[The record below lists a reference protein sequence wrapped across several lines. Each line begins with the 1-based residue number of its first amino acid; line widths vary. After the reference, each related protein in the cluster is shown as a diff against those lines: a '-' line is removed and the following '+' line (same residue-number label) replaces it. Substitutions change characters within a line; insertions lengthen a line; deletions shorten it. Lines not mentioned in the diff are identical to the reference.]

1 MDRHRRRRRITALAA
16 LSAAFA
22 VSVTAPSLASG
33 AIVED
38 LLNGMGLGGQQGSG
52 PAAPAAGVPGGNGNY
67 QPPLNGSNPHGQG
80 SVAIGD
86 VTPSDTVPLSGDP
99 AGGSGADQEEIVVGR
114 SRGEQNADG
123 SYHGHITILAL
134 FGNELLGVDTGPGE
148 TANGPLEPLQAQL
161 LDQICTQTNNALC
174 LEVLKADS
182 ETTSSGSTNSFAVL
196 NASVGGANG
205 INAKVASSNG
215 NISSDGTCQTAHGD
229 DNVADASVGG
239 DALTAD
245 VAQANSDSQ
254 ACSNGTSS
262 ETHSS
267 KVIQL
272 NGTDIPVPC
281 GSGSPDTEFTPLA
294 PLVTAVCNADDTNGA
309 GEPGSQ
315 TSPTYGVREALSLF
329 VLELGG
335 NSALLKATAAG
346 AESHAV
352 APPGGGTPTTPTTPG
367 GGAGG
372 QRGRQGGGPGGGQG
386 DLGPGG
392 PGGPVSTEAGPGTGD
407 LAFTG
412 ANVLILGLIGTGLVI
427 AGLVTT
433 RRAVRHRRATV

>member
-1 MDRHRRRRRITALAA
+1 MDRHRRTRRITALAA
-16 LSAAFA
+16 FSAVFA
-22 VSVTAPSLASG
+22 VSAIAPSLAMG
-33 AIVED
+33 QNVVND
-38 LLNGMGLGGQQGSG
+38 LLQGLGLGGAGG
-52 PAAPAAGVPGGNGNY
+52 APAGGVPGGNGKY

-86 VTPSDTVPLSGDP
+86 ITPSDNVPLSGDP
-99 AGGSGADQEEIVVGR
+99 AGGSGEDQEEVVVGR

-134 FGNELLGVDTGPGE
+134 FGNELLGVDSGPGE

-161 LDQICTQTNNALC
+161 LDQICEGSNDALC

-182 ETTSSGSTNSFAVL
+182 ETTGSGSTNSFAVL
-196 NASVGGANG
+196 NAAIGGENG
-205 INAKVASSNG
+205 VNASVASSNG

-245 VAQANSDSQ
+245 VAQASSDSQ

-262 ETHSS
+262 QTHSS
-267 KVIQL
+267 KVIQI
-272 NGTDIPVPC
+272 NGNDVPVPC
-281 GSGSPDTEFTPLA
+281 ESDTPDAEFTPLS

-309 GEPGSQ
+309 GEPEAQ
-315 TSPTYGVREALSLF
+315 TGPSYGVREALSLF
-329 VLELGG
+329 VLEMGG

-352 APPGGGTPTTPTTPG
+352 APARAAEPPTTPPST

-372 QRGRQGGGPGGGQG
+372 ERGEQGGAPSGGQG
-386 DLGPGG
+386 DEG
-392 PGGPVSTEAGPGTGD
+392 PGGPVVEEAGPGTGD

-412 ANVLILGLIGTGLVI
+412 AELLILGLIGTALVM
-427 AGLVTT
+427 AGLATT
-433 RRAVRHRRATV
+433 RVATVRRRQRRAAL

>member
-1 MDRHRRRRRITALAA
+1 
-16 LSAAFA
+16 
-22 VSVTAPSLASG
+22 
-33 AIVED
+33 
-38 LLNGMGLGGQQGSG
+38 
-52 PAAPAAGVPGGNGNY
+52 
-67 QPPLNGSNPHGQG
+67 
-80 SVAIGD
+80 
-86 VTPSDTVPLSGDP
+86 
-99 AGGSGADQEEIVVGR
+99 
-114 SRGEQNADG
+114 
-123 SYHGHITILAL
+123 
-134 FGNELLGVDTGPGE
+134 
-148 TANGPLEPLQAQL
+148 
-161 LDQICTQTNNALC
+161 
-174 LEVLKADS
+174 
-182 ETTSSGSTNSFAVL
+182 
-196 NASVGGANG
+196 
-205 INAKVASSNG
+205 
-215 NISSDGTCQTAHGD
+215 
-229 DNVADASVGG
+229 
-239 DALTAD
+239 
-245 VAQANSDSQ
+245 
-254 ACSNGTSS
+254 
-262 ETHSS
+262 
-267 KVIQL
+267 
-272 NGTDIPVPC
+272 
-281 GSGSPDTEFTPLA
+281 LA

>member
-1 MDRHRRRRRITALAA
+1 MDRHRRTRRITALAA

-22 VSVTAPSLASG
+22 VSAVAPSLASG
-33 AIVED
+33 QNVVND
-38 LLNGMGLGGQQGSG
+38 LLQGLGLGGGQGGS
-52 PAAPAAGVPGGNGNY
+52 PAAGVPGGDGKY

-86 VTPSDTVPLSGDP
+86 LTPSNNVPLPGDP
-99 AGGSGADQEEIVVGR
+99 AGGSGADQEEVVVGR
-114 SRGEQNADG
+114 SRGEQNPDG

-148 TANGPLEPLQAQL
+148 TASGPLEPLQAQL
-161 LDQICTQTNNALC
+161 LDQICAQSNDALC

-196 NASVGGANG
+196 NAAIGGKDG
-205 INAKVASSNG
+205 VNASVASSNG

-229 DNVADASVGG
+229 DKVADVSVGG
-239 DALTAD
+239 DALNAD

-267 KVIQL
+267 KVIQI
-272 NGTDIPVPC
+272 NGNDVPVPC
-281 GSGSPDTEFTPLA
+281 GSDTPDAEFTPLS

-309 GEPGSQ
+309 GESSSQ
-315 TSPTYGVREALSLF
+315 TGPSYGVREALSVF
-329 VLELGG
+329 VLEMGG

-352 APPGGGTPTTPTTPG
+352 APAQAGPPPATPTTPG

-372 QRGRQGGGPGGGQG
+372 ERGEQGDGPGGGQG
-386 DLGPGG
+386 DEGR
-392 PGGPVSTEAGPGTGD
+392 GGPVAEEAGPGTGD

-412 ANVLILGLIGTGLVI
+412 ASVLILGLIGTGLVL
-427 AGLVTT
+427 AGLGIS

>member
-1 MDRHRRRRRITALAA
+1 MDRHRRTRRITALAA

-22 VSVTAPSLASG
+22 VSAVAPSLASG
-33 AIVED
+33 QNVVND
-38 LLNGMGLGGQQGSG
+38 LLQGLGLGGEQN
-52 PAAPAAGVPGGNGNY
+52 PAAGNPGGGSY

-86 VTPSDTVPLSGDP
+86 LTPSDNVPLSGDP
-99 AGGSGADQEEIVVGR
+99 AGGSGADQEEVVVGR

-161 LDQICTQTNNALC
+161 LDQICTQSNDALC
-174 LEVLKADS
+174 VEVLKADS

-196 NASVGGANG
+196 NAAIGGEEG
-205 INAKVASSNG
+205 INASVASSNG

-229 DNVADASVGG
+229 DNVADVNVGG
-239 DALTAD
+239 DALNAD
-245 VAQANSDSQ
+245 VAQASSDSQ
-254 ACSNGTSS
+254 ACNNGTSS
-262 ETHSS
+262 QSQSS
-267 KVIQL
+267 KVIQI
-272 NGTDIPVPC
+272 NGNDVPVPC
-281 GSGSPDTEFTPLA
+281 GSDTPDAEFTPLA

-309 GEPGSQ
+309 GEPVSQ
-315 TSPTYGVREALSLF
+315 TGPAYGVREALSLF
-329 VLELGG
+329 VLEMGG
-335 NSALLKATAAG
+335 DSALLKATAAG

-352 APPGGGTPTTPTTPG
+352 APALTSTPPTQPAPDGPDGVGGPAGKK
-367 GGAGG
+367 GAGTG
-372 QRGRQGGGPGGGQG
+372 GEEGDEGR
-386 DLGPGG
+386 
-392 PGGPVSTEAGPGTGD
+392 GGPVSTEAGPGTGD

-412 ANVLILGLIGTGLVI
+412 TNVLILGLIGTGMVM

-433 RRAVRHRRATV
+433 RRAVRHRRAAV